1 MPTTKLLIRCSVCV
15 VLYKLIN
22 YIFFNC
28 DMSEGI
34 VSLWCHES
42 EFHILLKYYIKKKF
56 DNEAPDNDFLWSVWK
71 IIIVKPQYALTD
83 LNFKLSKRKSWE
95 SCVWWVLS
103 IESWNEN
110 HNHLSLWME
119 LGFLSL
125 FSYVWIF
132 FFNDTFVSLARISNF
147 PLLQW
152 VIKFQLS
159 LFDFSLKKKI
169 NLILFIFYVNNDACY
184 GKDICKDRTIKGF
197 FFGVCVCLFA
207 CILKKEKFILF
218 KIF

>member
-132 FFNDTFVSLARISNF
+132 FFQWHFCFSSENFKFSITSVGYKVSAEFIWFF
-147 PLLQW
+147 PE
-152 VIKFQLS
+152 
-159 LFDFSLKKKI
+159 KK
-169 NLILFIFYVNNDACY
+169 N
-184 GKDICKDRTIKGF
+184 
-197 FFGVCVCLFA
+197 
-207 CILKKEKFILF
+207 
-218 KIF
+218 